1 MDKLSERLTNYIML
15 NNKKDLDYDVV
26 RYGMDAILS
35 TILCLGCAIT
45 VATILNGFKFSLL
58 FIFFLTPI
66 KMSFTGYHC
75 KTLGQCI
82 TTYGICVGAFT
93 LIYKYIILQTVMV
106 PLVIFYCIMLFI
118 IFNQKWIEK
127 KKLFYVSSIHLW
139 RYHIIFCVIWLIC
152 DINTF
157 HPLWV
162 SIIMH
167 VATKSYQIMTVLYL
181 LVWIA

>member
-1 MDKLSERLTNYIML
+1 ML
-15 NNKKDLDYDVV
+15 NNKKDLNYDVV

-118 IFNQKWIEK
+118 INELK
-127 KKLFYVSSIHLW
+127 KRNFFMLAAYIFGGTISYFVSYDLFVILTLSTLFELALLCMLQLN
-139 RYHIIFCVIWLIC
+139 HI
-152 DINTF
+152 
-157 HPLWV
+157 
-162 SIIMH
+162 
-167 VATKSYQIMTVLYL
+167 K
-181 LVWIA
+181 

>member
-118 IFNQKWIEK
+118 IFLVRNELK
-127 KKLFYVSSIHLW
+127 KRNFFMLAAYIFGGTISYFVSYDLFVILTLSTLFELALLCMLQLN
-139 RYHIIFCVIWLIC
+139 HI
-152 DINTF
+152 
-157 HPLWV
+157 
-162 SIIMH
+162 
-167 VATKSYQIMTVLYL
+167 K
-181 LVWIA
+181 